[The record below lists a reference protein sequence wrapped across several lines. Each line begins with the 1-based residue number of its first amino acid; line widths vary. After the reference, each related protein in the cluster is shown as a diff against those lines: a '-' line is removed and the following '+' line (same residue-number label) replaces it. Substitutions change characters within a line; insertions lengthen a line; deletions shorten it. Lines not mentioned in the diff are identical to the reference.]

1 MATNSELEGLL
12 AQTRWVQALARRLTG
27 GAEADDLAQEAW
39 VRALERPPR
48 DEHASGAWFR
58 RVLVN
63 LKSEGARREVRRRT
77 REQDV
82 ARELR
87 HEGDDVVERAEL
99 SRRLVQRVLEL
110 DEPYRATVLA
120 RYFDGLSAEEIAR
133 RRGEKASTVRTRL
146 ERGLARLKERLERE
160 NGAEWLRGLALLAN
174 SQATPSAGLG
184 AAATTIGSGII
195 VASVVW
201 KAAAAAAVLA
211 AAWWWRPI
219 GAERENERTP
229 VANEASV
236 QREDGKPLA
245 SERASVAPVEVAA
258 GESNAPASPSVSDG
272 ALSAAELDAE
282 YAAQSA
288 PGVLEGIVLRA
299 RRPVDGGTVYIR
311 QGEWE
316 TLPDDPRPLLGALS
330 EGAVEARPIGSD
342 GRFRIAPLDEGWHLL
357 GVDVGGGATLHIG
370 VRVFHT
376 EPNQRVVVELG
387 SARIEGHVWD
397 AEGRPVAGASI
408 RVSRRLRGRA
418 FFHYGTS
425 DREGWYSVPDLEP
438 SEIHASVD
446 RRGARGFEAQS
457 EDMQRVWG
465 LQPGETRRV
474 DFGAPQ
480 RSVRIRGRLLTLSG
494 TLLTLRGSVSATSGA
509 GGPHNE
515 VRLEAGE
522 FELHVPPGRWEL
534 RTKLQ
539 TNRSGLD
546 SPLLELGSFDFDG
559 RDQSRDFVVPG
570 ATVHGRVIAPDAAPL
585 PNGLRAMQMH
595 PDGRAALDVEVAPSG
610 EFLLF
615 AVEPGRWKLELWPE
629 LAPAA
634 ETWFEVRAGE
644 RELRLDLPAR
654 RR

>member
-48 DEHASGAWFR
+48 DERASGAWFR
-58 RVLVN
+58 RVLEN
-63 LKSEGARREVRRRT
+63 LKRESARRDVRRRE
-77 REQDV
+77 REQNV

-87 HEGDDVVERAEL
+87 HESDDVVERAEL

-120 RYFDGLSAEEIAR
+120 RFFDGLSPEEIAR

-160 NGAEWLRGLALLAN
+160 NGSEWLRGLALLAHT
-174 SQATPSAGLG
+174 QATPSAGIG
-184 AAATTIGSGII
+184 AMGTTIGSGVI
-195 VASVVW
+195 VASAVW
-201 KAAAAAAVLA
+201 KVAAVAAVLA
-211 AAWWWRPI
+211 AAWWWLPT
-219 GAERENERTP
+219 GAEREIEVAPLAGSARSER
-229 VANEASV
+229 E
-236 QREDGKPLA
+236 EDRPLA
-245 SERASVAPVEVAA
+245 SERASVALD
-258 GESNAPASPSVSDG
+258 ESSTRVPNAPATANVSDG
-272 ALSAAELDAE
+272 ALSDAELDAE

-311 QGEWE
+311 HSEWE

-330 EGAVEARPIGSD
+330 DGAVEARPIGSD
-342 GRFRIAPLDEGWHLL
+342 GRFRIAPLEEGWHVL
-357 GVDVGGGATLHIG
+357 GVDVGGGATLQTK
-370 VRVFHT
+370 VRVFST
-376 EPNQRVVVELG
+376 EPNYRVVVELG

-397 AEGRPVAGASI
+397 SEGLPVAGASI
-408 RVSRRLRGRA
+408 RVSRNLRGRA
-418 FFHYGTS
+418 FSHYATS
-425 DREGWYSVPDLEP
+425 DREGWYAVPDLEP
-438 SEIHASVD
+438 CEIHTSVD
-446 RRGARGFEAQS
+446 RRGVRGFEAQS

-465 LQPGETRRV
+465 LQQGETRRV

-480 RSVRIRGRLLTLSG
+480 RSARIRGRLLTLSG
-494 TLLTLRGSVSATSGA
+494 MPLTLRGRVSATSSVR
-509 GGPHNE
+509 GPHNE
-515 VRLEAGE
+515 VLVEAGE
-522 FELHVPPGRWEL
+522 FELLVPPGRWEL
-534 RTKLQ
+534 RAKLQ

-546 SPLLELGSFDFDG
+546 SPLLELGSFEFDG
-559 RDQSRDFVVPG
+559 RDQSRDFVIPG
-570 ATVHGRVIAPDAAPL
+570 TTVHGRVIAPDAAPL
-585 PNGLRAMQMH
+585 PNGLRAIQMH
-595 PDGRAALDVEVAPSG
+595 PDGRAALDVDVAPSG

-615 AVEPGRWKLELWPE
+615 AVEPGRWKLDLWPE

-634 ETWFEVRAGE
+634 ETWFEVREGE